1 MIRLLLLI
9 FLTVLPGV
17 MMQAETLSLDS
28 CRARAL
34 RNNKQLSMA
43 RVRKDIAM
51 NTRKSV
57 RTKYLPHVDLAGGYT
72 YSSRSISLL
81 SDEQQA
87 MLSHM
92 GTNGVQGLKSLI
104 GSQFSPS
111 DIATGSQ
118 IMTNILTRMTMNGLI
133 TPAEASAL
141 QAMGTKL
148 GGLSGV
154 GDILASKIDAAGQS
168 IVDAFNTNTH
178 HIFMA
183 SAMLTQPIYMGG
195 AITAANNMADIG
207 EKMSETNIEKAEQD
221 VIYNTDNAYWLV
233 VSLKQKQKLAVSYL
247 DLVKKLNTDV
257 HKMID
262 EGVATKADGLKV
274 DVAVNEAEMTLTK
287 VDNGLS
293 LAKMYLCQLC
303 GMDLESDIALT
314 DEDNPTPTLP
324 NGGSTVPEENKDFS
338 ARPELSLLS
347 SSIDLTK
354 EKTKLAKAGY
364 LPQIALTGGAIFTNP
379 SLYNGFERKFK
390 GAFTAGVL
398 VRMPVL
404 DWGETAYKIRAS
416 KNSTRLAE
424 LTYDEAEEMISL
436 QVSQC
441 SFKLKEAHKHLATA
455 TGDIKSAEENL
466 RCADLGFKEGVMSTT
481 DVMAAQTAW
490 MKAQAEKIDAEIDV
504 KTAEIAM
511 KKATGRLR

>member
-1 MIRLLLLI
+1 MIRQLLLI

-34 RNNKQLSMA
+34 RNNKQLSIA
-43 RVRKDIAM
+43 KVRKDIAT

-87 MLSHM
+87 TLSNM
-92 GTNGVQGLKSLI
+92 GTASMQGLQSLI
-104 GSQFSPS
+104 GSQFSPA
-111 DIATGSQ
+111 DIATGKT
-118 IMTNILTRMTMNGLI
+118 IMTNILTKMTMGGLI
-133 TPAEASAL
+133 SPTEAAAL
-141 QAMGTKL
+141 QAMGAKL
-148 GGLSGV
+148 GGLAGV

-207 EKMSETNIEKAEQD
+207 EKMSETNIEKTEQD
-221 VIYNTDNAYWLV
+221 VIYNTDNAYWMV
-233 VSLKQKQKLAVSYL
+233 VSLKQKQKLAESYL
-247 DLVKKLNTDV
+247 ELVKKLNADV
-257 HKMID
+257 HKMIA

-303 GMDLESDIALT
+303 GMDLESDIVLT
-314 DEDNPTPTLP
+314 DENDM
-324 NGGSTVPEENKDFS
+324 PETIHENENQNENKDFS
-338 ARPELSLLS
+338 ARPELALLS
-347 SSIDLTK
+347 SSIDLSK
-354 EKTKLAKAGY
+354 EKTKLARAGY
-364 LPQIALTGGAIFTNP
+364 LPQVALTGGAIFTNP
-379 SLYNGFERKFK
+379 SVYNGFERKFK

-436 QVSQC
+436 QVNQC

-455 TGDIKSAEENL
+455 TGNINSAEENL

-490 MKAQAEKIDAEIDV
+490 MKAKAEKIDAEIDV
-504 KTAEIAM
+504 KTAEVAM
-511 KKATGRLR
+511 KKATGRLGVN

>member
-17 MMQAETLSLDS
+17 MVQAETLSLDS

-43 RVRKDIAM
+43 KVRKDIAI

-81 SDEQQA
+81 NDEQQA
-87 MLSHM
+87 MLSNM
-92 GTNGVQGLKSLI
+92 GTAGMQGLKSLI

-118 IMTNILTRMTMNGLI
+118 IVTNILTRMTMNGLI

-141 QAMGTKL
+141 QQMGAKL

-207 EKMSETNIEKAEQD
+207 EKMSETNIEKTEQE

-233 VSLKQKQKLAVSYL
+233 VSLRQKQKLAVSYL
-247 DLVKKLNTDV
+247 DLVRKLNADV

-314 DEDNPTPTLP
+314 DENDMPTTTY
-324 NGGSTVPEENKDFS
+324 NAEWYEESKDFS
-338 ARPELSLLS
+338 ARPELALLS
-347 SSIDLTK
+347 NSIDLTK
-354 EKTKLAKAGY
+354 EKTKLARAGY
-364 LPQIALTGGAIFTNP
+364 LPQVALTGGAIFTNP
-379 SLYNGFERKFK
+379 SVYNGFERKFK

-504 KTAEIAM
+504 KTAEVAM